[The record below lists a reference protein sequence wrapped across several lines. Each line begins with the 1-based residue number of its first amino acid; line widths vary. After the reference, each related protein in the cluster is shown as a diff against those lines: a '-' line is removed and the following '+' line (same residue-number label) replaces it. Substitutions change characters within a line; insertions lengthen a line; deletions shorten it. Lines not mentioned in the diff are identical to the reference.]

1 MNKALKQ
8 NCKQSTVFQPKIQD
22 LSYKLHK

>member
-8 NCKQSTVFQPKIQD
+8 GLCF
-22 LSYKLHK
+22 